1 MKRTPVSLS
10 KRLQV
15 TLASLL
21 GWALFIGIGSTL
33 RFRILGKEHY
43 QNLRRKGQNFLIA
56 VWHGRIFLPVY
67 ALRNQNIA
75 VIVSQHWDGEM
86 IARTIRMLGYRAIRG
101 SSTRGGKKAFHD
113 MVAYLRSGG
122 VGANIPDGPT
132 GPPRQ
137 LKLGTLFLAQRS
149 GVPILPMSFSTTKGK
164 KFRSWDRFLL
174 PLPFSRVSLIF
185 GEPLVVPPNVD
196 EKQINRL
203 AQTLEARLTKIERK
217 ADESCQI

>member
-1 MKRTPVSLS
+1 MKRAPVSLS
-10 KRLQV
+10 KRVQV
-15 TLASLL
+15 YLASLL

-43 QNLRRKGQNFLIA
+43 RNLRRRGQNFLIA

-67 ALRNQNIA
+67 ALRNQDIA

-101 SSTRGGKKAFHD
+101 SSTRGGKEAFHN

-132 GPPRQ
+132 GPPHR

-149 GVPILPMSFSTTKGK
+149 GVPILPMSFSATRGK

-185 GEPLVVPPNVD
+185 GEPLRVPPNAG
-196 EKQINRL
+196 EQEIAEL
-203 AQTLEARLTKIERK
+203 AQILEARLTEIEK
-217 ADESCQI
+217 QADESCRT